1 MKYLLDANVFMA
13 ANNLHYGLDFC
24 PAFWDWLIDRNQA
37 GQVFSIDKVKDEIE
51 AGDDELA
58 EWAKAQDEPF
68 FLKPGADIFPAM
80 GQVSNWVNDNGY
92 TPDAKNTFF
101 QVADYWLIAHAL
113 TDDFVVV
120 THERPVNTPNKVK
133 IPNVCVGVG
142 LKVMTPF
149 EMLRHERARFIL
161 ERSV

>member
-1 MKYLLDANVFMA
+1 MRYLLDANVFMA

-58 EWAKAQDEPF
+58 VWAKAQDEQF

-80 GQVSNWVNDNGY
+80 GQVTNWVNDNGY
-92 TPDAKNTFF
+92 TPDAKNTCG
-101 QVADYWLIAHAL
+101 LLAHCPRPDRRFRRGDPRAPRRYAEQGQDSQCMRGGWTQGDDAL
-113 TDDFVVV
+113 RDAA
-120 THERPVNTPNKVK
+120 
-133 IPNVCVGVG
+133 
-142 LKVMTPF
+142 
-149 EMLRHERARFIL
+149 ARTGAICPGA
-161 ERSV
+161 

>member
-1 MKYLLDANVFMA
+1 MRYLLDANVFMA

-24 PAFWDWLIDRNQA
+24 PAWLLSISQSQNA

-51 AGDDELA
+51 SGDDELT
-58 EWAKAQDEPF
+58 EWARAQDAQF

-80 GQVSNWVNDNGY
+80 GHVTNWVNDNGY

-113 TDDFVVV
+113 TGDFVVV
-120 THERPVNTPNKVK
+120 THERPADTPNKVK

-161 ERSV
+161 ERSA